1 MQLIVRPVLVSLV
14 SCFVVVAKCG
24 TLVAQGDDAA
34 MLESLISTREA
45 RLSEMIADLKKL
57 SDQVEQRVDYT
68 VGLIAGVTDST
79 ATASKVQRLKSNA
92 IDLLKQGIRLNDVR
106 KRNLEEQRRTGGTG
120 VEPEELTK
128 MIEWIDARIET
139 RKGQITTLAKSL
151 PIREEVDHYLKST
164 RETSRW
170 RGGRNDTSYE
180 INPEWRHNR
189 KVSALS
195 DVERK
200 ELIAAVE
207 DDILRLERSLVS
219 TEETIGKVKSDSV
232 KAILEDDRA
241 RISASLETRR
251 AQKADLENP
260 VEPNAK
266 PVGEGDLGWLLVEFD
281 TAVADLKEDVKRL
294 WSLEDNVRA
303 GRADI
308 NRLKAR
314 AAKAE

>member
-1 MQLIVRPVLVSLV
+1 
-14 SCFVVVAKCG
+14 
-24 TLVAQGDDAA
+24 
-34 MLESLISTREA
+34 
-45 RLSEMIADLKKL
+45 
-57 SDQVEQRVDYT
+57 
-68 VGLIAGVTDST
+68 
-79 ATASKVQRLKSNA
+79 
-92 IDLLKQGIRLNDVR
+92 
-106 KRNLEEQRRTGGTG
+106 
-120 VEPEELTK
+120 
-128 MIEWIDARIET
+128 
-139 RKGQITTLAKSL
+139 LAKSL